1 MNELKALIVD
11 DEKGM
16 RLSMQ
21 KTLERYEFTLEDV
34 ENEFTFK
41 TRITATGEEAIQIVE
56 EWQPDLML
64 LDYKLPKISGLE
76 VLEEVTTE
84 ESEMVTVMVTAY
96 ASIETAISAIKQGAF
111 DFLAKPFEPSE
122 LRSTV
127 KKACK
132 NLILAREVRKLEE
145 EKRRVRFEFLSVLA
159 HELKAPINAVEG
171 YLGILSDR
179 VLGEKIEE
187 YDHIVDRS
195 MVRVHGMKKMI
206 EDLLDLT
213 RIESGQKKRELE
225 IYNIT
230 EIIKHSIETAL
241 PQADE
246 KDVSI
251 HLHNDEDIEMECDE
265 SEIGIIMNNLL
276 SNAVKYNEKGGQ
288 VDIDTEERKNEVVI
302 SVSDTGIGMSEEEQE
317 KLFEEFTRIKNK
329 KTKEIQGSGLGL
341 SILQKI
347 VNLYEG
353 NIEVESEPGEGTE
366 FTVILPKDSGSSEE

>member
-16 RLSMQ
+16 RLSMK
-21 KTLERYEFTLEDV
+21 KTLERYEFTLENV
-34 ENEFTFK
+34 EDEFTFK